1 MYKRQDLKPALD
13 EEMLDKRILKDFQ
26 DGINKNF
33 NNAIEKLLPKKM
45 IPVIIELAKI
55 NPYKKVHEITKEE
68 RENLVKIIKNLPVH
82 ISGTRGYNEEMCIRD
97 SSCTCCIRSRRKH

>member
-1 MYKRQDLKPALD
+1 
-13 EEMLDKRILKDFQ
+13 
-26 DGINKNF
+26 
-33 NNAIEKLLPKKM
+33 M

-82 ISGTRGYNEEMCIRD
+82 ILGTRGYNEAIITKGGISIKEINPKTMESKIMPNIY
-97 SSCTCCIRSRRKH
+97 TL

>member
-1 MYKRQDLKPALD
+1 
-13 EEMLDKRILKDFQ
+13 
-26 DGINKNF
+26 
-33 NNAIEKLLPKKM
+33 M

-82 ISGTRGYNEEMCIRD
+82 ISGTRGYNEAIITKEEFQSKKLILKQWNQKLCLIY
-97 SSCTCCIRSRRKH
+97 TL